1 MIIFQLWKST
11 PISCVPTAHFAQLNI
26 SGSSLVKEAL
36 QSGSDLLDK
45 VCQELDKDVKAL
57 KGWQNLAHRLCI
69 PPADFKEFDMS
80 KEKKRPTELLFQ
92 SLANTKPDLPVDE
105 LLEALKTI
113 GRNDVVE
120 LFKEHQES
128 KSLHN

>member
-1 MIIFQLWKST
+1 M
-11 PISCVPTAHFAQLNI
+11 
-26 SGSSLVKEAL
+26 VKEAL
-36 QSGSDLLDK
+36 QAGSDLLDK

-57 KGWQNLAHRLCI
+57 KGWKNLAHKLGI
-69 PPADFKEFDMS
+69 LSADSKGFDQS

-92 SLANTKPDLPVDE
+92 SLANTKPDLTIDE

-113 GRNDVVE
+113 GRDDVVK